1 MNIIKNM
8 EVVFVAALVLA
19 GFASFATADV
29 RPAPPSAAKIAAQ
42 ISTQDR
48 VATVIVTTK
57 RLTASEKAR
66 LGS

>member
-1 MNIIKNM
+1 MSIVKNM

-19 GFASFATADV
+19 GFATYATATV
-29 RPAPPSAAKIAAQ
+29 TPAPASAAKVAAQ
-42 ISTQDR
+42 ISTGER

-57 RLTASEKAR
+57 RLTAGEKAR

>member
-1 MNIIKNM
+1 MNVIKNM
-8 EVVFVAALVLA
+8 EAVFVAALVLA
-19 GFASFATADV
+19 GFATFATADV
-29 RPAPPSAAKIAAQ
+29 APPPASAAKIAAQ

-57 RLTASEKAR
+57 RLTAGEKAR

>member
-1 MNIIKNM
+1 MSIVKNM

-19 GFASFATADV
+19 GFTTYAMADV
-29 RPAPPSAAKIAAQ
+29 RPAPPTAAKIAAQ
-42 ISTQDR
+42 ISTGDK